1 MNIKVKN
8 ELQKL
13 IIDGRDKERS
23 RFDEEIDDQ
32 LKSIKVNINILS
44 VQLEKG
50 LFDQETEKV
59 IKFLIQDSQ
68 ETLNTIVKERPKKYI
83 SQDILDSRAWNE
95 FYRGGD

>member
-1 MNIKVKN
+1 MNSKTQK

-13 IIDGRDKERS
+13 IKDSRWKERS
-23 RFDEEIDDQ
+23 KFDEEIDDQ

-68 ETLNTIVKERPKKYI
+68 ETLNTVIKERKTKYV
-83 SQDILDSRAWNE
+83 SQDTLDSRVWNE
-95 FYRGGD
+95 FYLGED